1 MIASESGYDVFM
13 SDFFLH
19 ENILIRYWVDRCS
32 AYALNGKKIKRAVA
46 NIPLSI
52 TPDIQNNTHNFFPD
66 SYNFKKLYIYCKQQ
80 MKIKTTEFINHGV
93 VNVGDLPIPFDMV
106 LNASALV
113 VVITFVYLKVS
124 WKESIITPR
133 QEVFN
138 DKQNFIGKLFG
149 IIILFL
155 LVAPGIF
162 GNESSKTSIA
172 PLILWVFLWIGVPVL
187 GLLFGDIYSKFN
199 PLNLFSLKSDKPES
213 VYFACVLFIGLTW
226 FELVWRRP
234 GNPLNIA
241 VVLITLFVC
250 VNLLRYFLKK
260 SLIEVDPLLLLHY
273 LYSKLKL
280 FNSKPYFRSLLDNIG
295 NLAKL
300 RGIEYFVLLMIG
312 TVTYDGLRETTFWYN
327 QFGSRTDDMGFST
340 MMFLIMNLG
349 TILFYRFACFFAIKV
364 GGSDLELNHVSNLF
378 GHTMLPIAFA
388 YHVTHYLT
396 LLLFE
401 SQTFFYRFNDPIGI
415 GMNLL
420 NVEEPT
426 INYFIEPLVIWGI
439 QVAVTL
445 LGHMLS
451 VVLAHDLAVKLFG
464 HQQSDK
470 TQYIFLF
477 ITVALT
483 LQALFVL
490 SVG

>member
-1 MIASESGYDVFM
+1 MIIKNSAS
-13 SDFFLH
+13 L
-19 ENILIRYWVDRCS
+19 
-32 AYALNGKKIKRAVA
+32 
-46 NIPLSI
+46 
-52 TPDIQNNTHNFFPD
+52 
-66 SYNFKKLYIYCKQQ
+66 
-80 MKIKTTEFINHGV
+80 NHGV
-93 VNVGDLPIPFDMV
+93 VNVGDLPIPFDIV
-106 LNASALV
+106 LNSSALV
-113 VVITFVYLKVS
+113 VLITFVYLKVS

-213 VYFACVLFIGLTW
+213 VYFACILFIGLTW
-226 FELVWRRP
+226 FELVWRKP

-241 VVLITLFVC
+241 IVLITLFIC

-280 FNSKPYFRSLLDNIG
+280 FNSRPYFRSLLDNIG

-415 GMNLL
+415 GMNIL

>member
-1 MIASESGYDVFM
+1 MIIKNTAS
-13 SDFFLH
+13 L
-19 ENILIRYWVDRCS
+19 
-32 AYALNGKKIKRAVA
+32 
-46 NIPLSI
+46 
-52 TPDIQNNTHNFFPD
+52 
-66 SYNFKKLYIYCKQQ
+66 
-80 MKIKTTEFINHGV
+80 NHGV

-106 LNASALV
+106 LNSSALV
-113 VVITFVYLKVS
+113 VLITFVYLKVS
-124 WKESIITPR
+124 WKESIVTPR

-162 GNESSKTSIA
+162 GDESSKTSVA

-213 VYFACVLFIGLTW
+213 VYFACILFIGLTW

-280 FNSKPYFRSLLDNIG
+280 FNSRPYFRSLLDNIG

-300 RGIEYFVLLMIG
+300 KGIEYFVLLMIG

-364 GGSDLELNHVSNLF
+364 GGSDLKLNHVSNLF

-415 GMNLL
+415 GMNIL

>member
-1 MIASESGYDVFM
+1 MIIKNSAS
-13 SDFFLH
+13 L
-19 ENILIRYWVDRCS
+19 
-32 AYALNGKKIKRAVA
+32 
-46 NIPLSI
+46 
-52 TPDIQNNTHNFFPD
+52 
-66 SYNFKKLYIYCKQQ
+66 
-80 MKIKTTEFINHGV
+80 NHGV
-93 VNVGDLPIPFDMV
+93 VNVGDLPIPFDIV
-106 LNASALV
+106 LNSSALV
-113 VVITFVYLKVS
+113 VLITFVYLKVS

-138 DKQNFIGKLFG
+138 DRQNFIGKLFG

-162 GNESSKTSIA
+162 GNESSKTSVA

-213 VYFACVLFIGLTW
+213 VYFACILFIGLTW
-226 FELVWRRP
+226 FELVWRKP

-241 VVLITLFVC
+241 IVLITLFVC

-280 FNSKPYFRSLLDNIG
+280 FNSRPYFRSLLDNIG

-300 RGIEYFVLLMIG
+300 KGIEYFVLLMIG

-364 GGSDLELNHVSNLF
+364 GGSDLKLNHVSNLF

-415 GMNLL
+415 GMNVL

>member
-1 MIASESGYDVFM
+1 M
-13 SDFFLH
+13 
-19 ENILIRYWVDRCS
+19 ILINS
-32 AYALNGKKIKRAVA
+32 ASL
-46 NIPLSI
+46 
-52 TPDIQNNTHNFFPD
+52 
-66 SYNFKKLYIYCKQQ
+66 
-80 MKIKTTEFINHGV
+80 NHGV
-93 VNVGDLPIPFDMV
+93 VNVGDLPIPFDIV
-106 LNASALV
+106 LNSSALV
-113 VVITFVYLKVS
+113 VLITFVYLKVS

-162 GNESSKTSIA
+162 GNESSKTSVA

-213 VYFACVLFIGLTW
+213 VYFACILFIGLTW
-226 FELVWRRP
+226 FELVWSRP

-241 VVLITLFVC
+241 VVLITLFIC

-364 GGSDLELNHVSNLF
+364 SGSDLELNHVSNLF

-415 GMNLL
+415 GMNIL
-420 NVEEPT
+420 NVQEPT
-426 INYFIEPLVIWGI
+426 INYFVEPLVIWGI

>member
-1 MIASESGYDVFM
+1 
-13 SDFFLH
+13 
-19 ENILIRYWVDRCS
+19 
-32 AYALNGKKIKRAVA
+32 
-46 NIPLSI
+46 
-52 TPDIQNNTHNFFPD
+52 
-66 SYNFKKLYIYCKQQ
+66 

-113 VVITFVYLKVS
+113 VVITFVYLKIS
-124 WKESIITPR
+124 WKESIVVPSKEIFEDR
-133 QEVFN
+133 QN
-138 DKQNFIGKLFG
+138 IIGKIFG
-149 IIILFL
+149 AVILFFL
-155 LVAPGIF
+155 IAPGII
-162 GNESSKTSIA
+162 GNESSKTSVT
-172 PLILWVFLWIGVPVL
+172 PLILWVFLWIGVPTL
-187 GLLFGDIYSKFN
+187 GLLFGDVYAKFN
-199 PLNLFSLKSDKPES
+199 PLNLLNISSNKPKS
-213 VYFACVLFIGLTW
+213 VYVSCFLFLVLTW
-226 FELVWRRP
+226 FELVWREP
-234 GNPLNIA
+234 GNPMNIA
-241 VVLITLFVC
+241 SVFIILFAS
-250 VNLLRYFLKK
+250 VNLIRYFYKK
-260 SLIEVDPLLLLHY
+260 SIIEVDPLLLLHY

-280 FNSKPYFRSLLDNIG
+280 FNSKPYFRSLINNIG

-300 RGIEYFVLLMIG
+300 NGIEYFILLMIG

-327 QFGSRTDDMGFST
+327 QFGEQINNMWFST
-340 MMFLIMNLG
+340 VMFLSMNLG
-349 TILFYRFACFFAIKV
+349 TIIFYRFACYFAIKV
-364 GGSDLELNHVSNLF
+364 GGSELKLNEVSKLF

-388 YHVTHYLT
+388 YHITHYLT

-401 SQTFFYRFNDPIGI
+401 TQTFIYRLNDPLGT
-415 GMNLL
+415 GLNLF
-420 NVEEPT
+420 NVQEPE
-426 INYFIEPLVIWGI
+426 INYFIEPIIIWGI

-451 VVLAHDLAVKLFG
+451 VVLAHDLAVRLFG

>member
-1 MIASESGYDVFM
+1 M
-13 SDFFLH
+13 
-19 ENILIRYWVDRCS
+19 ILINS
-32 AYALNGKKIKRAVA
+32 ASL
-46 NIPLSI
+46 
-52 TPDIQNNTHNFFPD
+52 
-66 SYNFKKLYIYCKQQ
+66 
-80 MKIKTTEFINHGV
+80 NHGV
-93 VNVGDLPIPFDMV
+93 VNVGDLPIPFDIV
-106 LNASALV
+106 LNSSALV
-113 VVITFVYLKVS
+113 VLITFVYLKVS

-162 GNESSKTSIA
+162 GNESSKTSVA

-226 FELVWRRP
+226 FELVWSRP
-234 GNPLNIA
+234 GNPINIA

-250 VNLLRYFLKK
+250 INLLRYFLKK

-364 GGSDLELNHVSNLF
+364 SGSDLELNHVSNLF

-415 GMNLL
+415 GMNIL
-420 NVEEPT
+420 NVQEPT
-426 INYFIEPLVIWGI
+426 INYFVEPLVIWGI

>member
-1 MIASESGYDVFM
+1 M
-13 SDFFLH
+13 
-19 ENILIRYWVDRCS
+19 ILINS
-32 AYALNGKKIKRAVA
+32 ASL
-46 NIPLSI
+46 
-52 TPDIQNNTHNFFPD
+52 
-66 SYNFKKLYIYCKQQ
+66 
-80 MKIKTTEFINHGV
+80 NHGV
-93 VNVGDLPIPFDMV
+93 VNVGDLPIPFDIV
-106 LNASALV
+106 LNSSALV
-113 VVITFVYLKVS
+113 VLITFVYLKVS

-162 GNESSKTSIA
+162 GDESSKTSVA

-213 VYFACVLFIGLTW
+213 VYFACILFIGLTW

-280 FNSKPYFRSLLDNIG
+280 FNSRPYFRSLLDNIG

-300 RGIEYFVLLMIG
+300 KGIEYFVLLMIG

-415 GMNLL
+415 GMNVL

>member
-1 MIASESGYDVFM
+1 MIIKNSAS
-13 SDFFLH
+13 L
-19 ENILIRYWVDRCS
+19 
-32 AYALNGKKIKRAVA
+32 
-46 NIPLSI
+46 
-52 TPDIQNNTHNFFPD
+52 
-66 SYNFKKLYIYCKQQ
+66 
-80 MKIKTTEFINHGV
+80 NHGV
-93 VNVGDLPIPFDMV
+93 VNVGDLPIPFDIV
-106 LNASALV
+106 LNSSALV
-113 VVITFVYLKVS
+113 VLITFVYLKIS

-133 QEVFN
+133 QEIFN
-138 DKQNFIGKLFG
+138 DKQSFIGKLFG

-162 GNESSKTSIA
+162 GNESSKTSVA

-199 PLNLFSLKSDKPES
+199 PLNLFSLKSNKPES
-213 VYFACVLFIGLTW
+213 VYFACILFIGLTW
-226 FELVWRRP
+226 FELVWKEP

-241 VVLITLFVC
+241 IVLITLFVC

-280 FNSKPYFRSLLDNIG
+280 FNSRPYFRSLLDNIG

-300 RGIEYFVLLMIG
+300 KGIEYFVLLMIG

-364 GGSDLELNHVSNLF
+364 GGSDLKLNHVSNLF

-415 GMNLL
+415 GMNIL

>member
-1 MIASESGYDVFM
+1 M
-13 SDFFLH
+13 
-19 ENILIRYWVDRCS
+19 ILINS
-32 AYALNGKKIKRAVA
+32 ASL
-46 NIPLSI
+46 
-52 TPDIQNNTHNFFPD
+52 
-66 SYNFKKLYIYCKQQ
+66 
-80 MKIKTTEFINHGV
+80 NHGV
-93 VNVGDLPIPFDMV
+93 VNVGDLPIPFDIV
-106 LNASALV
+106 LNSSALV
-113 VVITFVYLKVS
+113 VLITFVYLKVS

-162 GNESSKTSIA
+162 GNESSKTSVA

-213 VYFACVLFIGLTW
+213 VYFACILFIGLTW
-226 FELVWRRP
+226 FELVWRKP

-241 VVLITLFVC
+241 IVLITLFIC

-280 FNSKPYFRSLLDNIG
+280 FNSRPYFRSLLDNIG

-415 GMNLL
+415 GMNIL
-420 NVEEPT
+420 NVQEPT
-426 INYFIEPLVIWGI
+426 INYFVEPLVIWGI
-439 QVAVTL
+439 QVIVTL

>member
-1 MIASESGYDVFM
+1 M
-13 SDFFLH
+13 
-19 ENILIRYWVDRCS
+19 ILINS
-32 AYALNGKKIKRAVA
+32 ASL
-46 NIPLSI
+46 
-52 TPDIQNNTHNFFPD
+52 
-66 SYNFKKLYIYCKQQ
+66 
-80 MKIKTTEFINHGV
+80 NHGV
-93 VNVGDLPIPFDMV
+93 VNVGDLPIPFDIV
-106 LNASALV
+106 LNSSALV
-113 VVITFVYLKVS
+113 VLITFVYLKVS

-162 GNESSKTSIA
+162 GNESSKTSVA

-213 VYFACVLFIGLTW
+213 VYFACILFIGLTW
-226 FELVWRRP
+226 FELVWRKP

-241 VVLITLFVC
+241 IVLITLFVC

-280 FNSKPYFRSLLDNIG
+280 FNSRPYFRSLLDNIG

-300 RGIEYFVLLMIG
+300 KGIEYFVLLMIG

-415 GMNLL
+415 GMNIL

>member
-1 MIASESGYDVFM
+1 MIIKNSAS
-13 SDFFLH
+13 L
-19 ENILIRYWVDRCS
+19 
-32 AYALNGKKIKRAVA
+32 
-46 NIPLSI
+46 
-52 TPDIQNNTHNFFPD
+52 
-66 SYNFKKLYIYCKQQ
+66 
-80 MKIKTTEFINHGV
+80 NHGV
-93 VNVGDLPIPFDMV
+93 VNVGDLPIPFDIV
-106 LNASALV
+106 LNSSALV
-113 VVITFVYLKVS
+113 VLITFVYLKVS

-138 DKQNFIGKLFG
+138 DKQSFIGKLFG

-213 VYFACVLFIGLTW
+213 VYFACILFIGLTW
-226 FELVWRRP
+226 FELVWRKP

-241 VVLITLFVC
+241 IVLITLFIC

-280 FNSKPYFRSLLDNIG
+280 FNSRPYFRSLLDNIG

>member
-1 MIASESGYDVFM
+1 M
-13 SDFFLH
+13 
-19 ENILIRYWVDRCS
+19 ILINS
-32 AYALNGKKIKRAVA
+32 ASL
-46 NIPLSI
+46 
-52 TPDIQNNTHNFFPD
+52 
-66 SYNFKKLYIYCKQQ
+66 
-80 MKIKTTEFINHGV
+80 NHGV
-93 VNVGDLPIPFDMV
+93 VNVGDLPIPFDIV
-106 LNASALV
+106 LNSSALV
-113 VVITFVYLKVS
+113 VLITFVYLKVS

-162 GNESSKTSIA
+162 GDESSKTSVA

-213 VYFACVLFIGLTW
+213 VYFACILFIGLTW

-300 RGIEYFVLLMIG
+300 KGIEYFVLLMIG

-415 GMNLL
+415 GMNIL

>member
-1 MIASESGYDVFM
+1 M
-13 SDFFLH
+13 
-19 ENILIRYWVDRCS
+19 ILINS
-32 AYALNGKKIKRAVA
+32 ASL
-46 NIPLSI
+46 
-52 TPDIQNNTHNFFPD
+52 
-66 SYNFKKLYIYCKQQ
+66 
-80 MKIKTTEFINHGV
+80 NHGV
-93 VNVGDLPIPFDMV
+93 VNVGDLPIPFDIV
-106 LNASALV
+106 LNSSALV
-113 VVITFVYLKVS
+113 VLITFVYLKVS

-155 LVAPGIF
+155 LIAPGIF
-162 GNESSKTSIA
+162 GNESSKTSVA

-213 VYFACVLFIGLTW
+213 VYFACILFIGLTW

-280 FNSKPYFRSLLDNIG
+280 FNSRPYFRSLLDNIG

-364 GGSDLELNHVSNLF
+364 SGSDLELNHVSNLF

-415 GMNLL
+415 GMNIL
-420 NVEEPT
+420 NVQEPT
-426 INYFIEPLVIWGI
+426 INYFVEPLVIWGI

>member
-1 MIASESGYDVFM
+1 MIIKNSAS
-13 SDFFLH
+13 L
-19 ENILIRYWVDRCS
+19 
-32 AYALNGKKIKRAVA
+32 
-46 NIPLSI
+46 
-52 TPDIQNNTHNFFPD
+52 
-66 SYNFKKLYIYCKQQ
+66 
-80 MKIKTTEFINHGV
+80 NHGV
-93 VNVGDLPIPFDMV
+93 VNVGDLPIPFDIV
-106 LNASALV
+106 LNSSALV
-113 VVITFVYLKVS
+113 VLITFVYLKVS

-138 DKQNFIGKLFG
+138 DRQNFIGKLFG

-162 GNESSKTSIA
+162 GNESSKTSVA

-213 VYFACVLFIGLTW
+213 VYFACILFIGLTW
-226 FELVWRRP
+226 FELVWRKP

-241 VVLITLFVC
+241 IVLITLFVC

-280 FNSKPYFRSLLDNIG
+280 FNSRPYFRSLLDNIG

-300 RGIEYFVLLMIG
+300 KGIEYFVLLMIG

-364 GGSDLELNHVSNLF
+364 GGSDLKLNHVSNLF

-415 GMNLL
+415 GMNIL

>member
-1 MIASESGYDVFM
+1 MIIKNTAS
-13 SDFFLH
+13 L
-19 ENILIRYWVDRCS
+19 
-32 AYALNGKKIKRAVA
+32 
-46 NIPLSI
+46 
-52 TPDIQNNTHNFFPD
+52 
-66 SYNFKKLYIYCKQQ
+66 
-80 MKIKTTEFINHGV
+80 NHGV

-106 LNASALV
+106 LNSSALV
-113 VVITFVYLKVS
+113 VLITFVYLKVS

-138 DKQNFIGKLFG
+138 DRQNFIGKLFG

-162 GNESSKTSIA
+162 GNESSKTSVA

-213 VYFACVLFIGLTW
+213 VYFACILFIGLTW
-226 FELVWRRP
+226 FELVWRKP

-241 VVLITLFVC
+241 IVLITLFVC

-280 FNSKPYFRSLLDNIG
+280 FNSRPYFRSLLDNIG

-300 RGIEYFVLLMIG
+300 KGIEYFVLLMIG

-364 GGSDLELNHVSNLF
+364 GGSDLKLNHVSNLF

-415 GMNLL
+415 GMNIL

>member
-1 MIASESGYDVFM
+1 M
-13 SDFFLH
+13 
-19 ENILIRYWVDRCS
+19 ILINS
-32 AYALNGKKIKRAVA
+32 ASL
-46 NIPLSI
+46 
-52 TPDIQNNTHNFFPD
+52 
-66 SYNFKKLYIYCKQQ
+66 
-80 MKIKTTEFINHGV
+80 NHGV
-93 VNVGDLPIPFDMV
+93 VNVGDLPIPFDIV
-106 LNASALV
+106 LNSSALV
-113 VVITFVYLKVS
+113 VLITFVYLKVS

-133 QEVFN
+133 PEVFN

-162 GNESSKTSIA
+162 GNESSKTSVA

-226 FELVWRRP
+226 FELVWSRP

-364 GGSDLELNHVSNLF
+364 SGSNLELNHVSNLF

-415 GMNLL
+415 GMNIL

>member
-1 MIASESGYDVFM
+1 M
-13 SDFFLH
+13 
-19 ENILIRYWVDRCS
+19 ILINS
-32 AYALNGKKIKRAVA
+32 ASL
-46 NIPLSI
+46 
-52 TPDIQNNTHNFFPD
+52 
-66 SYNFKKLYIYCKQQ
+66 
-80 MKIKTTEFINHGV
+80 NHGV
-93 VNVGDLPIPFDMV
+93 VNVGDLPIPFDIV
-106 LNASALV
+106 LNSSALV
-113 VVITFVYLKVS
+113 VLITFVYLKVS

-162 GNESSKTSIA
+162 GDESSKTSVA

-213 VYFACVLFIGLTW
+213 VYFACILFIGLTW

-300 RGIEYFVLLMIG
+300 KGIEYFVLLMIG

-364 GGSDLELNHVSNLF
+364 GGSDLKLSHVSNLF

-415 GMNLL
+415 GMNIL

>member
-1 MIASESGYDVFM
+1 
-13 SDFFLH
+13 
-19 ENILIRYWVDRCS
+19 
-32 AYALNGKKIKRAVA
+32 
-46 NIPLSI
+46 
-52 TPDIQNNTHNFFPD
+52 
-66 SYNFKKLYIYCKQQ
+66 

-113 VVITFVYLKVS
+113 VVITFVYLKIS
-124 WKESIITPR
+124 WKESIVVPSKEIFEDR
-133 QEVFN
+133 QN
-138 DKQNFIGKLFG
+138 IIGKIFG
-149 IIILFL
+149 AVILFFL
-155 LVAPGIF
+155 IAPGII
-162 GNESSKTSIA
+162 GNESSKTSIT
-172 PLILWVFLWIGVPVL
+172 PLILWVFLWIGVPTL
-187 GLLFGDIYSKFN
+187 GLLFGDVYAKFN
-199 PLNLFSLKSDKPES
+199 PLNLVKISSNKPRS
-213 VYFACVLFIGLTW
+213 VYVSCFLFLGLTW
-226 FELVWRRP
+226 FELVWREP

-241 VVLITLFVC
+241 SVFIILFLV
-250 VNLLRYFLKK
+250 VNLIRYFYKK
-260 SLIEVDPLLLLHY
+260 SIIEVDPLLLLHY

-280 FNSKPYFRSLLDNIG
+280 FNSKPYFRSLINNIG

-300 RGIEYFVLLMIG
+300 NGIEYFILLMIG

-327 QFGSRTDDMGFST
+327 QFGEQINNIWFST
-340 MMFLIMNLG
+340 IMFLSMNLG
-349 TILFYRFACFFAIKV
+349 TIVFYRFACYFAIKV
-364 GGSDLELNHVSNLF
+364 GGSELKLNEVSKLF

-388 YHVTHYLT
+388 YHITHYLT

-401 SQTFFYRFNDPIGI
+401 TQTFIYRLNDPIGT
-415 GMNLL
+415 GLNLF
-420 NVEEPT
+420 NVREPE
-426 INYFIEPLVIWGI
+426 INYFVEPIIIWSI

>member
-1 MIASESGYDVFM
+1 MIIKNSAS
-13 SDFFLH
+13 L
-19 ENILIRYWVDRCS
+19 
-32 AYALNGKKIKRAVA
+32 
-46 NIPLSI
+46 
-52 TPDIQNNTHNFFPD
+52 
-66 SYNFKKLYIYCKQQ
+66 
-80 MKIKTTEFINHGV
+80 NHGV
-93 VNVGDLPIPFDMV
+93 VNVGDLPIPFDIV
-106 LNASALV
+106 LNSSALV
-113 VVITFVYLKVS
+113 VLITFVYLKVS

-138 DKQNFIGKLFG
+138 DKQSFIGKLFG

-199 PLNLFSLKSDKPES
+199 PLNLFSLKSEKPES
-213 VYFACVLFIGLTW
+213 VYFACILFIGLTW
-226 FELVWRRP
+226 FELVWRKP

-241 VVLITLFVC
+241 IVLITLFIC

-280 FNSKPYFRSLLDNIG
+280 FNSRPYFRSLLDNIG

-364 GGSDLELNHVSNLF
+364 GGSDLKLNHVSNLF

-415 GMNLL
+415 GMNIL

>member
-1 MIASESGYDVFM
+1 MIIKNSAS
-13 SDFFLH
+13 L
-19 ENILIRYWVDRCS
+19 
-32 AYALNGKKIKRAVA
+32 
-46 NIPLSI
+46 
-52 TPDIQNNTHNFFPD
+52 
-66 SYNFKKLYIYCKQQ
+66 
-80 MKIKTTEFINHGV
+80 NHGV

-106 LNASALV
+106 LNSSALV
-113 VVITFVYLKVS
+113 VLITFVYLKVS
-124 WKESIITPR
+124 WKESIVTPR

-138 DKQNFIGKLFG
+138 DKQSFIGKLFG

-213 VYFACVLFIGLTW
+213 VYFACILFIGLTW
-226 FELVWRRP
+226 FELVWRKP

-241 VVLITLFVC
+241 IVLITLFIC

-280 FNSKPYFRSLLDNIG
+280 FNSRPYFRSLLDNIG

-300 RGIEYFVLLMIG
+300 KGIEYFVLLMIG

-340 MMFLIMNLG
+340 MMFLMMNLG

-364 GGSDLELNHVSNLF
+364 GGSDLKLNHVSNLF

-415 GMNLL
+415 GMNIL

>member
-1 MIASESGYDVFM
+1 M
-13 SDFFLH
+13 
-19 ENILIRYWVDRCS
+19 ILINS
-32 AYALNGKKIKRAVA
+32 ASL
-46 NIPLSI
+46 
-52 TPDIQNNTHNFFPD
+52 
-66 SYNFKKLYIYCKQQ
+66 
-80 MKIKTTEFINHGV
+80 NHGV
-93 VNVGDLPIPFDMV
+93 VNVGDLPIPFDIV
-106 LNASALV
+106 LNSSALV
-113 VVITFVYLKVS
+113 VLITFVYLKVS

-213 VYFACVLFIGLTW
+213 VYFACILFIGLTW

-300 RGIEYFVLLMIG
+300 KGIEYFVLLMIG

-364 GGSDLELNHVSNLF
+364 SGSDLELNHVSNLF

-415 GMNLL
+415 GMNIL
-420 NVEEPT
+420 NVQEPT
-426 INYFIEPLVIWGI
+426 INYFVEPLVIWGI

>member
-1 MIASESGYDVFM
+1 
-13 SDFFLH
+13 
-19 ENILIRYWVDRCS
+19 
-32 AYALNGKKIKRAVA
+32 
-46 NIPLSI
+46 
-52 TPDIQNNTHNFFPD
+52 
-66 SYNFKKLYIYCKQQ
+66 

-113 VVITFVYLKVS
+113 VVITFVYLKIS
-124 WKESIITPR
+124 WKESIVVPSKEIFEDR
-133 QEVFN
+133 QN
-138 DKQNFIGKLFG
+138 IIGKIFG
-149 IIILFL
+149 AVILFFL
-155 LVAPGIF
+155 IAPGII
-162 GNESSKTSIA
+162 GNESSKTSVT
-172 PLILWVFLWIGVPVL
+172 PLILWVFLWIGVPTL
-187 GLLFGDIYSKFN
+187 GLLFGDVYAKFN
-199 PLNLFSLKSDKPES
+199 PLNLLNISSNKPKS
-213 VYFACVLFIGLTW
+213 VYVSCFLFLVLTW
-226 FELVWRRP
+226 FELVWREP

-241 VVLITLFVC
+241 SVFIILFAS
-250 VNLLRYFLKK
+250 VNLIRYFYKK
-260 SLIEVDPLLLLHY
+260 SIIEVDPLLLLHY

-280 FNSKPYFRSLLDNIG
+280 FNSKPYFRSLINNIG

-300 RGIEYFVLLMIG
+300 NGIEYFILLMIG

-327 QFGSRTDDMGFST
+327 QFGEQINSIWFST
-340 MMFLIMNLG
+340 IMFLSMNLG
-349 TILFYRFACFFAIKV
+349 TIIFYRFACYFAIKV
-364 GGSDLELNHVSNLF
+364 GGSELKLDEVSKLF

-388 YHVTHYLT
+388 YHITHYLT

-401 SQTFFYRFNDPIGI
+401 TQTFIYRLNDPIGT
-415 GMNLL
+415 GLNLF
-420 NVEEPT
+420 NVQEPE
-426 INYFIEPLVIWGI
+426 INYFIEPIIIWGI

>member
-1 MIASESGYDVFM
+1 MIIKNSAS
-13 SDFFLH
+13 L
-19 ENILIRYWVDRCS
+19 
-32 AYALNGKKIKRAVA
+32 
-46 NIPLSI
+46 
-52 TPDIQNNTHNFFPD
+52 
-66 SYNFKKLYIYCKQQ
+66 
-80 MKIKTTEFINHGV
+80 NHGV
-93 VNVGDLPIPFDMV
+93 VNVGDLPIPFDIV
-106 LNASALV
+106 LNSSALV
-113 VVITFVYLKVS
+113 VLITFVYLKVS

-138 DKQNFIGKLFG
+138 DKQSFIGKLFG

-162 GNESSKTSIA
+162 GNESSKTSVA
-172 PLILWVFLWIGVPVL
+172 HLILWVFLWIGVPVL

-213 VYFACVLFIGLTW
+213 VYFACILFIGLTW

-280 FNSKPYFRSLLDNIG
+280 FNSRPYFRSLLDNIG

-415 GMNLL
+415 GMNIL

>member
-1 MIASESGYDVFM
+1 MIIKNSAS
-13 SDFFLH
+13 L
-19 ENILIRYWVDRCS
+19 
-32 AYALNGKKIKRAVA
+32 
-46 NIPLSI
+46 
-52 TPDIQNNTHNFFPD
+52 
-66 SYNFKKLYIYCKQQ
+66 
-80 MKIKTTEFINHGV
+80 NHGV
-93 VNVGDLPIPFDMV
+93 VNVGDLPIPFDIV
-106 LNASALV
+106 LNSSALV
-113 VVITFVYLKVS
+113 VLITFVYLKVS

-138 DKQNFIGKLFG
+138 DKQSFIGKLFG

-213 VYFACVLFIGLTW
+213 VYFACILFIGLTW
-226 FELVWRRP
+226 FELVWRKP

-241 VVLITLFVC
+241 IVLITLFIC

-415 GMNLL
+415 GMNIL

>member
-1 MIASESGYDVFM
+1 
-13 SDFFLH
+13 
-19 ENILIRYWVDRCS
+19 
-32 AYALNGKKIKRAVA
+32 
-46 NIPLSI
+46 
-52 TPDIQNNTHNFFPD
+52 
-66 SYNFKKLYIYCKQQ
+66 

-113 VVITFVYLKVS
+113 VVITFVYLKIS
-124 WKESIITPR
+124 WKESIVVPSKEIFKDRP
-133 QEVFN
+133 N
-138 DKQNFIGKLFG
+138 IIGKIFG
-149 IIILFL
+149 ATILFFL
-155 LVAPGIF
+155 IAPGII
-162 GNESSKTSIA
+162 GNESSKTSVT
-172 PLILWVFLWIGVPVL
+172 PLILWVFLWIGVPTL
-187 GLLFGDIYSKFN
+187 GLLFGDVYAKFN
-199 PLNLFSLKSDKPES
+199 PLNLVRISSNEPRS
-213 VYFACVLFIGLTW
+213 VYVSCFLFLGLTW
-226 FELVWRRP
+226 FELVWREP

-241 VVLITLFVC
+241 SVFIILFVG
-250 VNLLRYFLKK
+250 VNLIRYFYKK
-260 SLIEVDPLLLLHY
+260 SIIEVDPLLLLHY

-280 FNSKPYFRSLLDNIG
+280 FNSKPYFRSLINNIG

-300 RGIEYFVLLMIG
+300 NGIEYFILLMIG

-327 QFGSRTDDMGFST
+327 QFGEQINNIWFST
-340 MMFLIMNLG
+340 IMFLSMNLG
-349 TILFYRFACFFAIKV
+349 TIIFYRFACYFAIKV
-364 GGSDLELNHVSNLF
+364 GGSELKLNEVSKLF

-388 YHVTHYLT
+388 YHITHYLT

-401 SQTFFYRFNDPIGI
+401 TQTFIYRLNDPIGT
-415 GMNLL
+415 GLNLF
-420 NVEEPT
+420 NVQEPE
-426 INYFIEPLVIWGI
+426 INYFIEPIIIWGI

>member
-1 MIASESGYDVFM
+1 MIIKNSAS
-13 SDFFLH
+13 L
-19 ENILIRYWVDRCS
+19 
-32 AYALNGKKIKRAVA
+32 
-46 NIPLSI
+46 
-52 TPDIQNNTHNFFPD
+52 
-66 SYNFKKLYIYCKQQ
+66 
-80 MKIKTTEFINHGV
+80 NHGV
-93 VNVGDLPIPFDMV
+93 VNVGDLPIPFDIV
-106 LNASALV
+106 LNSSALV
-113 VVITFVYLKVS
+113 VLITFVYLKVS

-162 GNESSKTSIA
+162 GNESSKTSVA

-226 FELVWRRP
+226 FELVWSRP

-415 GMNLL
+415 GMNIL
-420 NVEEPT
+420 NVQEPT
-426 INYFIEPLVIWGI
+426 INYFVEPLVIWGI

>member
-1 MIASESGYDVFM
+1 M
-13 SDFFLH
+13 
-19 ENILIRYWVDRCS
+19 ILINS
-32 AYALNGKKIKRAVA
+32 ASL
-46 NIPLSI
+46 
-52 TPDIQNNTHNFFPD
+52 
-66 SYNFKKLYIYCKQQ
+66 
-80 MKIKTTEFINHGV
+80 NHGV
-93 VNVGDLPIPFDMV
+93 VNVGDLPIPFDIV
-106 LNASALV
+106 LNSSALV
-113 VVITFVYLKVS
+113 VLITFVYLKVS

-162 GNESSKTSIA
+162 GNESSKTSVA

-199 PLNLFSLKSDKPES
+199 PLNLFSLKSEKPES
-213 VYFACVLFIGLTW
+213 VYFACILFIGLTW
-226 FELVWRRP
+226 FELVWRKP

-241 VVLITLFVC
+241 IVLITLFVC

-280 FNSKPYFRSLLDNIG
+280 FNSRPYFRSLLDNIG

-300 RGIEYFVLLMIG
+300 KGIEYFVLLMIG

-415 GMNLL
+415 GMNIL

>member
-1 MIASESGYDVFM
+1 
-13 SDFFLH
+13 
-19 ENILIRYWVDRCS
+19 
-32 AYALNGKKIKRAVA
+32 
-46 NIPLSI
+46 
-52 TPDIQNNTHNFFPD
+52 
-66 SYNFKKLYIYCKQQ
+66 

-113 VVITFVYLKVS
+113 VVITFVYLKIS
-124 WKESIITPR
+124 WKESIVVPSKEIFEDRP
-133 QEVFN
+133 N
-138 DKQNFIGKLFG
+138 IIGKIFG
-149 IIILFL
+149 ATILFFL
-155 LVAPGIF
+155 IAPGII
-162 GNESSKTSIA
+162 GNESSKTSVT
-172 PLILWVFLWIGVPVL
+172 PLILWVFLWIGVPTL
-187 GLLFGDIYSKFN
+187 GLLFGDVYAKFN
-199 PLNLFSLKSDKPES
+199 PLNLVKISSNKPRS
-213 VYFACVLFIGLTW
+213 VYVSCFLFLGLTW
-226 FELVWRRP
+226 FELVWREP

-241 VVLITLFVC
+241 SVFIILFVC
-250 VNLLRYFLKK
+250 VNLIRYFYKK
-260 SLIEVDPLLLLHY
+260 SIIEVDPLLLLHY

-280 FNSKPYFRSLLDNIG
+280 FNSKPYFRSLINNIG

-300 RGIEYFVLLMIG
+300 NGIEYFILLMIG

-327 QFGSRTDDMGFST
+327 QFGEQINNIWFST
-340 MMFLIMNLG
+340 IMFLSMNLG
-349 TILFYRFACFFAIKV
+349 TIIFYRFACYFAIKV
-364 GGSDLELNHVSNLF
+364 GGSELKLNEVSKLF

-388 YHVTHYLT
+388 YHITHYLT

-401 SQTFFYRFNDPIGI
+401 TQTFIYRLNDPLGT
-415 GMNLL
+415 GLNLF
-420 NVEEPT
+420 NVQEPE
-426 INYFIEPLVIWGI
+426 INYFIEPIIIWGI

>member
-1 MIASESGYDVFM
+1 
-13 SDFFLH
+13 
-19 ENILIRYWVDRCS
+19 
-32 AYALNGKKIKRAVA
+32 
-46 NIPLSI
+46 
-52 TPDIQNNTHNFFPD
+52 
-66 SYNFKKLYIYCKQQ
+66 

-113 VVITFVYLKVS
+113 VVITFVYLKIS
-124 WKESIITPR
+124 WKESIVVPSKEIFEDR
-133 QEVFN
+133 QN
-138 DKQNFIGKLFG
+138 IIGKIFG
-149 IIILFL
+149 ATILFFL
-155 LVAPGIF
+155 IAPGII
-162 GNESSKTSIA
+162 GNESSKTSVT
-172 PLILWVFLWIGVPVL
+172 PLILWVFLWIGVPTL
-187 GLLFGDIYSKFN
+187 GLLFGDVYAKFN
-199 PLNLFSLKSDKPES
+199 PLNLIKISSNKPRS
-213 VYFACVLFIGLTW
+213 VYVSCFLFLGLTW
-226 FELVWRRP
+226 FELVWREP

-241 VVLITLFVC
+241 SVFIILFVG
-250 VNLLRYFLKK
+250 VNLIRYFYKK
-260 SLIEVDPLLLLHY
+260 SIIEVDPLLLLHY

-280 FNSKPYFRSLLDNIG
+280 FNSKPYFRSLINNIG

-300 RGIEYFVLLMIG
+300 NGIEYFILLMIG

-327 QFGSRTDDMGFST
+327 QFGEQINNMWFST
-340 MMFLIMNLG
+340 IMFLSMNLG
-349 TILFYRFACFFAIKV
+349 TIIFYRFACYFAIKV
-364 GGSDLELNHVSNLF
+364 GGSELKLNEVSKLF

-388 YHVTHYLT
+388 YHITHYLT

-401 SQTFFYRFNDPIGI
+401 TQTFIYRLNDPIGT
-415 GMNLL
+415 GLNLF
-420 NVEEPT
+420 NVQEPE
-426 INYFIEPLVIWGI
+426 INYFIEPIIIWGI

>member
-1 MIASESGYDVFM
+1 MIIKNSAS
-13 SDFFLH
+13 L
-19 ENILIRYWVDRCS
+19 
-32 AYALNGKKIKRAVA
+32 
-46 NIPLSI
+46 
-52 TPDIQNNTHNFFPD
+52 
-66 SYNFKKLYIYCKQQ
+66 
-80 MKIKTTEFINHGV
+80 NHGV
-93 VNVGDLPIPFDMV
+93 VNVGDLPIPFDIV
-106 LNASALV
+106 LNSSALV
-113 VVITFVYLKVS
+113 VLITFVYLKVS

-138 DKQNFIGKLFG
+138 DKQSFIGKLFG

-213 VYFACVLFIGLTW
+213 VYFACILFIGLTW
-226 FELVWRRP
+226 FELVWRKP

-241 VVLITLFVC
+241 IVLITLFIC

-280 FNSKPYFRSLLDNIG
+280 FNSRPYFRSLLDNIG

-415 GMNLL
+415 GMNIL
-420 NVEEPT
+420 NVQEPT
-426 INYFIEPLVIWGI
+426 INYFVEPLVIWGI

>member
-1 MIASESGYDVFM
+1 
-13 SDFFLH
+13 
-19 ENILIRYWVDRCS
+19 
-32 AYALNGKKIKRAVA
+32 
-46 NIPLSI
+46 
-52 TPDIQNNTHNFFPD
+52 
-66 SYNFKKLYIYCKQQ
+66 

-113 VVITFVYLKVS
+113 VVITFVYLKIS
-124 WKESIITPR
+124 WKESIVVPSKEIFEDR
-133 QEVFN
+133 QN
-138 DKQNFIGKLFG
+138 IIGKIFG
-149 IIILFL
+149 AVILFFL
-155 LVAPGIF
+155 IAPGII
-162 GNESSKTSIA
+162 GNESSKTSIT
-172 PLILWVFLWIGVPVL
+172 PLILWVFLWIGVPTL
-187 GLLFGDIYSKFN
+187 GLLFGDVYARFN
-199 PLNLFSLKSDKPES
+199 PLNLVKISSNKPRS
-213 VYFACVLFIGLTW
+213 VYVSCFLFLGLTW
-226 FELVWRRP
+226 FELVWREP

-241 VVLITLFVC
+241 SVFIILFVG
-250 VNLLRYFLKK
+250 VNLIRYFYKK
-260 SLIEVDPLLLLHY
+260 SIIEVDPLLLLHY

-280 FNSKPYFRSLLDNIG
+280 FNSKPYFRSLINNIG

-300 RGIEYFVLLMIG
+300 NGIEYFILLMIG

-327 QFGSRTDDMGFST
+327 QFGEQINNTWFST
-340 MMFLIMNLG
+340 IMFLSMNLG
-349 TILFYRFACFFAIKV
+349 TIIFYRFACYFAIKV
-364 GGSDLELNHVSNLF
+364 GGSELKLNEVSKLF

-388 YHVTHYLT
+388 YHITHYLT

-401 SQTFFYRFNDPIGI
+401 TQTFIYRLNDPIGT
-415 GMNLL
+415 GLNLF
-420 NVEEPT
+420 NVQEPE
-426 INYFIEPLVIWGI
+426 INYFIEPIIIWGI

>member
-1 MIASESGYDVFM
+1 M
-13 SDFFLH
+13 
-19 ENILIRYWVDRCS
+19 ILINS
-32 AYALNGKKIKRAVA
+32 ASL
-46 NIPLSI
+46 
-52 TPDIQNNTHNFFPD
+52 
-66 SYNFKKLYIYCKQQ
+66 
-80 MKIKTTEFINHGV
+80 NHGV
-93 VNVGDLPIPFDMV
+93 VNVGDLPIPFDIV
-106 LNASALV
+106 LNSSALV
-113 VVITFVYLKVS
+113 VLITFVYLKVS

-133 QEVFN
+133 QEFFN

-162 GNESSKTSIA
+162 GNESSKTSVA

-226 FELVWRRP
+226 FELVWSRP

-364 GGSDLELNHVSNLF
+364 SGSDLELNHVSNLF

-415 GMNLL
+415 GMNIL
-420 NVEEPT
+420 NVQEPT
-426 INYFIEPLVIWGI
+426 INYFVEPLVIWGI

>member
-1 MIASESGYDVFM
+1 M
-13 SDFFLH
+13 
-19 ENILIRYWVDRCS
+19 ILINS
-32 AYALNGKKIKRAVA
+32 ASL
-46 NIPLSI
+46 
-52 TPDIQNNTHNFFPD
+52 
-66 SYNFKKLYIYCKQQ
+66 
-80 MKIKTTEFINHGV
+80 NHGV
-93 VNVGDLPIPFDMV
+93 VNVGDLPIPFDIV
-106 LNASALV
+106 LNSSALV
-113 VVITFVYLKVS
+113 VLITFVYLKVS

-162 GNESSKTSIA
+162 GDESSKTSVA

-213 VYFACVLFIGLTW
+213 VYFACILFIGLTW
-226 FELVWRRP
+226 CELVWRRP

-241 VVLITLFVC
+241 IVLITLFIC

-280 FNSKPYFRSLLDNIG
+280 FNSRPYFRSLLDNIG

-415 GMNLL
+415 GMNIL

>member
-1 MIASESGYDVFM
+1 MILKNSAS
-13 SDFFLH
+13 
-19 ENILIRYWVDRCS
+19 
-32 AYALNGKKIKRAVA
+32 
-46 NIPLSI
+46 LS
-52 TPDIQNNTHNFFPD
+52 
-66 SYNFKKLYIYCKQQ
+66 
-80 MKIKTTEFINHGV
+80 HGV
-93 VNVGDLPIPFDMV
+93 VNVGDLPIPFDIV
-106 LNASALV
+106 LNSSALV
-113 VVITFVYLKVS
+113 VLITFVYLKVS
-124 WKESIITPR
+124 WKESIISPR

-138 DKQNFIGKLFG
+138 DKQSFIGKLFG

-213 VYFACVLFIGLTW
+213 VYFACILFIGLTW
-226 FELVWRRP
+226 FELVWRKP

-241 VVLITLFVC
+241 IVLITLFIC

-280 FNSKPYFRSLLDNIG
+280 FNSRPYFRSLLDNIG
-295 NLAKL
+295 NLARL

-364 GGSDLELNHVSNLF
+364 GGSDLELNHVSSLF

-415 GMNLL
+415 GMNIL
-420 NVEEPT
+420 NVQEPT

>member
-1 MIASESGYDVFM
+1 MIIKNSAS
-13 SDFFLH
+13 L
-19 ENILIRYWVDRCS
+19 
-32 AYALNGKKIKRAVA
+32 
-46 NIPLSI
+46 
-52 TPDIQNNTHNFFPD
+52 
-66 SYNFKKLYIYCKQQ
+66 
-80 MKIKTTEFINHGV
+80 NHGV
-93 VNVGDLPIPFDMV
+93 VNVGDLPIPFDIV
-106 LNASALV
+106 LNSSALV
-113 VVITFVYLKVS
+113 VLITFVYLKVS

-138 DKQNFIGKLFG
+138 DKQSFIGKLFG

-213 VYFACVLFIGLTW
+213 VYFACILFIGLTW
-226 FELVWRRP
+226 FELVWRKP

-241 VVLITLFVC
+241 IVLITLFIC

-280 FNSKPYFRSLLDNIG
+280 FNSRPYFRSLLDNIG

-327 QFGSRTDDMGFST
+327 QFGSRTHDMGFST

-415 GMNLL
+415 GMNVL
-420 NVEEPT
+420 NVEEPK

>member
-1 MIASESGYDVFM
+1 M
-13 SDFFLH
+13 
-19 ENILIRYWVDRCS
+19 ILISS
-32 AYALNGKKIKRAVA
+32 ASL
-46 NIPLSI
+46 
-52 TPDIQNNTHNFFPD
+52 
-66 SYNFKKLYIYCKQQ
+66 
-80 MKIKTTEFINHGV
+80 NHGV
-93 VNVGDLPIPFDMV
+93 VNVGDLPIPFDIV
-106 LNASALV
+106 LNSSALV
-113 VVITFVYLKVS
+113 VLITFVYLKVS

-162 GNESSKTSIA
+162 GDESSKTSVA

-213 VYFACVLFIGLTW
+213 VYFACILFIGLTW

-300 RGIEYFVLLMIG
+300 KGIEYFVLLMIG

-415 GMNLL
+415 GMNIL

>member
-1 MIASESGYDVFM
+1 M
-13 SDFFLH
+13 
-19 ENILIRYWVDRCS
+19 ILINS
-32 AYALNGKKIKRAVA
+32 ASL
-46 NIPLSI
+46 
-52 TPDIQNNTHNFFPD
+52 
-66 SYNFKKLYIYCKQQ
+66 
-80 MKIKTTEFINHGV
+80 NHGV
-93 VNVGDLPIPFDMV
+93 VNVGDLPIPFDIV
-106 LNASALV
+106 LNSSALV
-113 VVITFVYLKVS
+113 VLITFVYLKVS

-162 GNESSKTSIA
+162 GDESSKTSVA

-213 VYFACVLFIGLTW
+213 VYFACILFIGLTW

-280 FNSKPYFRSLLDNIG
+280 FNSRPYFRSLLDNIG

-415 GMNLL
+415 GMNIL